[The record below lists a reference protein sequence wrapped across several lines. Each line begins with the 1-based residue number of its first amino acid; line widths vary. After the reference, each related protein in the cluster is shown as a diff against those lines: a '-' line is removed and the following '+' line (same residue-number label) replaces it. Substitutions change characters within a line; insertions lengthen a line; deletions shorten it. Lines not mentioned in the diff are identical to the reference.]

1 MYCGSKSFGRLLGFN
16 EEKYTNATSY
26 IAEELP
32 SLNLN
37 EIFVFFPNL
46 DKTKP
51 IFSINQNQEIKMLT
65 KLKPI
70 TNIKSLIVQ
79 FKKSSDPTK
88 KDFVYFEEKPQI
100 SLEISMN

>member
-1 MYCGSKSFGRLLGFN
+1 MGFLG
-16 EEKYTNATSY
+16 EKYTNSSSY

-37 EIFVFFPNL
+37 EIFIFFPNL

-70 TNIKSLIVQ
+70 TNLKALIVQ

-88 KDFVYFEEKPQI
+88 KDFVCFEEKPELSI
-100 SLEISMN
+100 EISMN